1 MPQTF
6 PTRPTPNPGARAE
19 PLSDFSPRFRQ
30 AVELI
35 GRRWSGALLR
45 TLLSGDRRFND
56 LLSVVPGLSD
66 RLLSQ
71 RLRELE
77 EARIVVR
84 SVEPGPPVRVSY
96 ALSAAGRELEPTLRS
111 LSQWAERW
119 LANRAG

>member
-1 MPQTF
+1 
-6 PTRPTPNPGARAE
+6 
-19 PLSDFSPRFRQ
+19 
-30 AVELI
+30 VELI